1 MAAQR
6 AGVKT
11 VFIPAEN
18 VEDLRDVA
26 EEVKSQLEIVPV
38 REVSEV
44 LDRLGIRI
52 RQPELVAS

>member
-1 MAAQR
+1 M
-6 AGVKT
+6 
-11 VFIPAEN
+11 FIPAEN

-26 EEVKSQLEIVPV
+26 EEVKSQLEIIPV

-44 LDRLGIRI
+44 LDHLGIRI